1 MQISSK
7 AVKETEVET
16 KIARAVKL
24 GSCFIHSSEHLLME
38 ARVFV
43 KAICHL
49 LLRLESPQMFLMNTE
64 IEKIFN
70 ILLFVNILSN
80 RIYSLPNLL
89 HRTCENSSRLV

>member
-24 GSCFIHSSEHLLME
+24 GSCFIHSSEHLSMK
-38 ARVFV
+38 ARVSV

-49 LLRLESPQMFLMNTE
+49 FLRLESPQMFLMNTE
-64 IEKIFN
+64 IGKF
-70 ILLFVNILSN
+70 FVNILSN